1 MKISDKIGGVFILTL
16 LMVSIGGLVGI
27 YNASKITEVTRF
39 LYSDIFKKTEILL
52 TLEKEFLAHRQEL
65 FLHII
70 VADRGS
76 KSFLESTIKDR
87 RKKIKK
93 LVEDY
98 KKLGIDEKSRNILE
112 RFISNLSYYWDIQ
125 DTVIGVSAMGERDAA
140 MDIERVDGNERFNNA
155 LDALKNLIEEENIAA
170 LKAYRKTEHLGK
182 IILGVTLVFTL
193 LGITVAGGLWWIL
206 SRSIARPIQAIE
218 ESARKLAEGDLKQ
231 RVNVVSNDE
240 IGSLAREFNRM
251 AESLEH
257 YYETLEKKVKERT
270 EELRIANEEL
280 YKKKKE
286 LEIKN
291 EELARASQMKSQF
304 LANVSH
310 ELRTPLNSI
319 IGFSELLQDRAFG
332 ELNEKQM
339 QYVKFIHSSG
349 VHLLQLINSILD
361 LSKIE
366 AGRMEVVP
374 EEFVLT
380 EMLSEILTTIKP
392 LAHKKNITIEMKDTP
407 ASPVIVADKAKF
419 KQIMLNLLSNAVK
432 FNVEGGKVTVD
443 WDIREEPRGTDFE
456 RYLYISVEDTGIG
469 IKDNDL
475 DRIFK
480 EFEQLEPTITREHGG
495 TGLGLALTKKLVEL
509 HNGEI
514 WVESEFGRGSRFTV
528 KLPQGVKKIEVIK
541 PEIDTRTVI
550 RSGEDKPFILVAGES
565 EYVNHLLEIYLTEED
580 YDVLAV
586 KDGVELIEKAK
597 EKKPF
602 AVVMGIMLQ
611 GKKDGWEVL
620 KELKS
625 CNDTKD
631 IPVVIISAANNKE
644 LGFALGAVDYLVKPV
659 EKDRLL
665 ESLERL
671 SFAKRVKREKLDI
684 LVVDDDP
691 YVLDLLGDMLEKEGY
706 RVLKADTGEK
716 AIKMAIEREPS
727 LIILDLMM
735 PGTSGFDV
743 VDKLKKHPVARNI
756 PILIFT
762 AKEITEEDKARLNSS
777 IKKIITKASFSREE
791 LLSEIRFL
799 ELTYPEKANML
810 DRTTRIF
817 NRRYFDMI
825 LSRELSRSEQNRNR
839 FSILYIDI
847 DNFEGFNK
855 RWGLKSG
862 DRVLREIANL
872 LISNLRRMDYV
883 TRYGGDE
890 FTVLLPDTVDEEAYN
905 VARKLKELVGSYR
918 FRAKGEEDSITVSI
932 ALMTLPMEEDMVI
945 MEELK
950 RLVKKAYLKGGNRIA
965 VYGRDGNGEEDS
977 GGRG

>member
-27 YNASKITEVTRF
+27 YNASKITDVTRF
-39 LYSDIFKKTEILL
+39 LYTDIFKKTEILL

-70 VADRGS
+70 VADKGS

-87 RKKIKK
+87 RKKIKR
-93 LVEDY
+93 LVEEY
-98 KKLGIDEKSRNILE
+98 KKLGIDEKSKKILDK
-112 RFISNLSYYWDIQ
+112 FISNLNYYWDIQ

-140 MDIERVDGNERFNNA
+140 MDIERVDGNERFNAALNA
-155 LDALKNLIEEENIAA
+155 LKTLIEEEKIAA

-182 IILGVTLVFTL
+182 IILAVTLVFTL
-193 LGITVAGGLWWIL
+193 LGLVIAGGLWWIL
-206 SRSIARPIQAIE
+206 SRSIAKPIQAIE

-240 IGSLAREFNRM
+240 IGALAKEFNRM

-280 YKKKKE
+280 HKKKKE
-286 LEIKN
+286 LELKN

-332 ELNEKQM
+332 ELNEKQK

-380 EMLSEILTTIKP
+380 DMLSEILATIKP

-432 FNVEGGKVTVD
+432 FNVDGGKVIVD
-443 WDIREEPRGTDFE
+443 WDIKEEPKGTEFE

-469 IKDNDL
+469 IKENDL

-514 WVESEFGRGSRFTV
+514 WVESEFGKGSKFTV

-541 PEIDTRTVI
+541 PDVDAKTIMQQGVDN
-550 RSGEDKPFILVAGES
+550 PLILVAGES
-565 EYVNHLLEIYLTEED
+565 EDVNHLLQIYLTEEN
-580 YDVLAV
+580 YQVLTV
-586 KDGVELIEKAK
+586 KDGTELIEKAK

-602 AVVMGIMLQ
+602 AVVMGIMLP

-625 CNDTKD
+625 FNETKD
-631 IPVVIISAANNKE
+631 IPVVIISSANNKE

-665 ESLERL
+665 GALERL

-684 LVVDDDP
+684 LVVDDEP
-691 YVLDLLGDMLEKEGY
+691 YVLDLLGDILEKEGY
-706 RVLKADTGEK
+706 KVLKADTGEK
-716 AIKMAIEREPS
+716 AIRMAIEKEPS

-743 VDKLKKHPVARNI
+743 VERLKKHPIAKNI

-762 AKEITEEDKARLNSS
+762 AKEITEDDKKRLNSS
-777 IKKIITKASFSREE
+777 IKKIITKASFAREE

-810 DRTTRIF
+810 DKTTKLF

-825 LSRELSRSEQNRNR
+825 LSRELAKTEQNRKR
-839 FSILYIDI
+839 FSLLYIDI

-855 RWGLKSG
+855 RWGLKNG
-862 DRVLREIANL
+862 DRALKEIATL
-872 LISNLRRMDYV
+872 FISNLRRMDCV

-890 FTVLLPDTVDEEAYN
+890 FALLLPDTVDEEACN
-905 VARKLKELVGSYR
+905 VARKLKELVASYR
-918 FRAKGEEDSITVSI
+918 FVADGEEDSLTISI
-932 ALMTLPMEEDMVI
+932 AVMTLPVEDDIVI
-945 MEELK
+945 MEELR

-965 VYGRDGNGEEDS
+965 VYGRDENDEEDS